1 MSAKSS
7 NGCAAGPAPASRAT
21 EPEPEPSLRRRGCNL
36 RSLSRTPCSRTE
48 RRAVPVEVKLPT
60 VLRAQADGQA
70 SLDVDGATVGEVFG
84 ELVERYPGLRGNL
97 LDDAGGLHKFVN
109 VYKDD
114 DDIRYLEGLDTKLA
128 DGDVLSILPAVAG
141 GT

>member
-1 MSAKSS
+1 M
-7 NGCAAGPAPASRAT
+7 
-21 EPEPEPSLRRRGCNL
+21 
-36 RSLSRTPCSRTE
+36 
-48 RRAVPVEVKLPT
+48 PVEVKLPT
-60 VLRAQADGQA
+60 VLRTQADGQVTV
-70 SLDVDGATVGEVFG
+70 SLDGATVGDVFTA
-84 ELVERYPGLRGNL
+84 LVERYPGLRGNL

-141 GT
+141 GA

>member
-1 MSAKSS
+1 M
-7 NGCAAGPAPASRAT
+7 
-21 EPEPEPSLRRRGCNL
+21 
-36 RSLSRTPCSRTE
+36 
-48 RRAVPVEVKLPT
+48 PVEVKLPT
-60 VLRAQADGQA
+60 VLRTQADGQA
-70 SLDVDGATVGEVFG
+70 TVSLDGATVGDVFTA
-84 ELVERYPGLRGNL
+84 LVERFPGLRGNL

-141 GT
+141 GA

>member
-1 MSAKSS
+1 M
-7 NGCAAGPAPASRAT
+7 
-21 EPEPEPSLRRRGCNL
+21 
-36 RSLSRTPCSRTE
+36 
-48 RRAVPVEVKLPT
+48 AVEIKLPT

-70 SLDVDGATVGEVFG
+70 TVTVDGATVGEVFTNLIG
-84 ELVERYPGLRGNL
+84 QYPGLRGNL

-114 DDIRYLEGLDTKLA
+114 DDIRYLDGLDTKVA

-141 GT
+141 G